1 VSTSGKTK
9 IESVCADQHAQPR
22 AHDLEFGAHHLE
34 VDGAMHLGSTDS
46 TLCRPSA
53 DLWTQL
59 PFLGLFAALVLALGM
74 GIVLLQLLK
83 RRQGGKQKRYADIEQ
98 GAVEVKREKD
108 A

>member
-1 VSTSGKTK
+1 M
-9 IESVCADQHAQPR
+9 CADQHAQRR
-22 AHDLEFGAHHLE
+22 AHNLELRAHHLE
-34 VDGAMHLGSTDS
+34 VDGAVHLGSTNS

-74 GIVLLQLLK
+74 GSVLLQLLK
-83 RRQGGKQKRYADIEQ
+83 RRQGGKHKRYADIDP
-98 GAVEVKREKD
+98 GAVEVKREND